1 MKNGSVSILRCFF
14 FTSQST
20 SQKEVEITIN
30 CVTGL
35 FALNRK
41 LACSNLLIPGH
52 SYFTKILNT
61 TTRVN
66 KVVHFNITLKDIVEQ
81 SFKQ

>member
-20 SQKEVEITIN
+20 SQMEVEITIN

-35 FALNRK
+35 FALDRK
-41 LACSNLLIPGH
+41 LASSSLSVPGH
-52 SYFTKILNT
+52 SDSKTCLKRPIKNIQNKGLNG
-61 TTRVN
+61 
-66 KVVHFNITLKDIVEQ
+66 K
-81 SFKQ
+81 